1 MTESQHSE
9 MATQRTP
16 LQKGIALIAATA
28 LAASV
33 IPILP
38 ASEASATPA
47 YIGTP
52 ADAASTTGELIV
64 VYENDALGLT
74 ETATSSARSAT
85 SLENIGAV
93 GQTEIAGTENTE
105 ATVTVIELANGIDER
120 TAIDEI
126 ADLEEV
132 RSVHQNFK
140 YSLMGAISDPYSISD
155 ASEAQ
160 NQYYLYDTKAIDAWD
175 HTRTD
180 SAVTIAVLDTGC
192 DLSHEDLSARIDIEN
207 AYDATTRIPLS
218 SLQNGDANGHGTQ
231 VAGIIAAQ
239 ADNAIGIAGISY
251 NANILPIKVFD
262 ENSQCTTADLLAAY
276 DYLEGLIESGQVTDL
291 KAINLSI
298 GYYAETLDEADEALR
313 TAIATMRA
321 EHNVLTVCA
330 GGNGDASGKPRTAEC
345 YPADFEGAISV
356 TALDESGANASFA
369 DYNAAKDI
377 SAPGVNILT
386 TDVGNSYAKVTGS
399 SMAAPIV
406 AGAAALLWSADPS
419 LSASQIEAALTT
431 TAAPITGN
439 VHPESGSAGQLDV
452 LAALGAVTG
461 EAYDATEPPQPI
473 DPDRNEAEQAPDAN
487 ENAVM
492 GSSQESEP
500 AQAVLATD
508 SANSWRFA
516 DGEAVTPNTEG
527 TKPISS
533 RIEPLAGT
541 YSWYKEGNTWY
552 TTTNVGTSKFAVSNA
567 AAFGIDVSEHQGY
580 ITWSQAKRSGVQFA
594 IIRCGY
600 GSNYANQDDKYWLTN
615 VRNCINSGVPFGV
628 YIYSYAQNVAEAS
641 SEADHVLRCL
651 EKAELSPS
659 KVAYPIYYDLEE
671 RSMGTTGNRALL
683 AQMAQTFCD
692 KISKAGYMPGV
703 YANQYWWDTY
713 LTDPT
718 FNNWEKWVAQYPY
731 NGSTGTTYK
740 GIYGMWQCMS
750 KGNIPG
756 ISTNVDINFAYDIV
770 NANGNH
776 MYRMYN
782 PNSGEHF
789 YTAMKDERNMLIRA
803 GWRYEGVAWVAPHSS
818 KTPVYRLYNPNAGD
832 HHYTTS
838 AGERDVLITKG
849 WRSEGIGWYSDDAKG
864 KVLYRL
870 YNPNARAGAHHYTLS
885 AGERDVLIRAG
896 WRYEGTCWHGMK

>member
-9 MATQRTP
+9 IAAQRTP
-16 LQKGIALIAATA
+16 LRKGIALVVAIA
-28 LAASV
+28 LAASA

-38 ASEASATPA
+38 TSEAAATPTHA
-47 YIGTP
+47 TAP
-52 ADAASTTGELIV
+52 ANDASTTGELIV
-64 VYENDALGLT
+64 VYEDDALDLT
-74 ETATSSARSAT
+74 EAATSPTRSIT
-85 SLENIGAV
+85 SLESIGAI
-93 GQTEIAGTENTE
+93 GQTEIAGAES
-105 ATVTVIELANGIDER
+105 AKAAVTVVELADGVDEQA
-120 TAIDEI
+120 AIAEI
-126 ADLEEV
+126 SNLEEV
-132 RSVHQNFK
+132 RSVHQNFE
-140 YSLMGAISDPYSISD
+140 YSLMSTTSDPYNIPD
-155 ASEAQ
+155 VAAAQ
-160 NQYYLYDTKAIDAWD
+160 NQYYLYDSKAIDAWD
-175 HTRTD
+175 HARTD
-180 SAVTIAVLDTGC
+180 SVVTIAVLDTGC
-192 DLSHEDLSARIDIEN
+192 DLSHEDLSARIDVEN
-207 AYDATTRIPLS
+207 AYDATAHTPLS

-231 VAGIIAAQ
+231 VAGVIAAQ
-239 ADNAIGIAGISY
+239 ADNATGIAGVSY
-251 NANILPIKVFD
+251 NADILPIKVFD
-262 ENSQCTTADLLAAY
+262 ENGRCTTADLLAAY
-276 DYLEGLIESGQVTDL
+276 DYLEGLMESGRVTDL

-298 GYYAETLDEADEALR
+298 GYYAEELNEADEALR
-313 TAIATMRA
+313 AAIADMRS
-321 EHNVLTVCA
+321 EHDVLTICA

-345 YPADFEGAISV
+345 YPADFGEAISV
-356 TALDESGANASFA
+356 TALDESGANAAFA

-386 TDVGNSYAKVTGS
+386 TDTGNDYAKVTGS

-406 AGAAALLWSADPS
+406 TGAAALLWAAVPS
-419 LSASQIEAALTT
+419 LSADQVESALTT
-431 TAAPITGN
+431 TAAPVEGN
-439 VHPESGSAGQLDV
+439 AHPESGSAGALDA
-452 LAALGAVTG
+452 LAALSTVTG
-461 EAYDATEPPQPI
+461 EAYDVTGTPESV
-473 DPDRNEAEQAPDAN
+473 DPGRNEAEQAPDAN

-492 GSSQESEP
+492 GSSREDEP
-500 AQAVLATD
+500 AQAAPTAD
-508 SANSWRFA
+508 NANSWRFTN
-516 DGEAVTPNTEG
+516 GEAVSPNTED
-527 TKPISS
+527 TEPASPK
-533 RIEPLAGT
+533 IEPLAGT

-580 ITWSQAKRSGVQFA
+580 ITWSQVKRSGVQFA

-600 GSNYANQDDKYWLTN
+600 GSNYASQDDKYWITN
-615 VRNCINSGVPFGV
+615 VQNCINSGMPFGV

-651 EKAELSPS
+651 EKAALSPS

-713 LTDPT
+713 LTDPS
-718 FNNWEKWVAQYPY
+718 FNSWEKWVAQYPY
-731 NGSTGTTYK
+731 NGSTSTTYK

-789 YTAMKDERNMLIRA
+789 YTAMKDERNMLVRA
-803 GWRYEGVAWVAPHSS
+803 GWRYEGVAWVAPYSS

-896 WRYEGTCWHGMK
+896 WRYEGTCWHGMN